1 MTAALAAV
9 AVPASSAN
17 LGPGFDALAVALDLE
32 LVATAV
38 EPGPRL
44 VIPEGEGAGEIP
56 TDERNLVWRAFAD
69 WCRVAGADVPAVSIR
84 VANAIP
90 LARGLGSSA
99 AAAVA
104 GAGLARALLGGVPSS
119 PGEGSDA
126 SDRAVVELVADLEG
140 HPDNAAAAVL
150 GGVVLCTPGQAP
162 VRLAP
167 SGALAP
173 VALVPEEGFA
183 TSAARGLLPAGVPL
197 AVAAANGARAAAVLA
212 ALIGQHHLRVDDLT
226 DELHEPPRLAA
237 MPATGRLVRT
247 LRAAGVPAC
256 LSGAGPS
263 VLAIVDR
270 GDHDRVTDAAGDAA
284 EGFTALPLRWHLA
297 GLRVLPPDLR
307 ER

>member
-1 MTAALAAV
+1 MTAVRAAV

-17 LGPGFDALAVALDLE
+17 LGPGFDALAVALGLE

-38 EPGPRL
+38 DPGAQRVL
-44 VIPEGEGAGEIP
+44 PEGEGAGEVP

-69 WCRVAGADVPAVSIR
+69 WCRVAGAAVPEVSIR

-104 GAGLARALLGGVPSS
+104 GAGLARALLGAPST
-119 PGEGSDA
+119 PGEGADA

-150 GGVVLCTPGQAP
+150 GGVVLCTLGTAP

-167 SGALAP
+167 SGALSP
-173 VALVPEEGFA
+173 VALVAEERFA
-183 TSAARGLLPAGVPL
+183 TEAARGLLPAEVPL

-212 ALIGQHHLRVDDLT
+212 ALTGQHPLRVDDLA

-237 MPATGRLVRT
+237 MPASGRLVRT

-263 VLAIVDR
+263 VLAIVGA
-270 GDHDRVTDAAGDAA
+270 GDTDRVAQAAGDAA
-284 EGFTALPLRWHLA
+284 DGFTALALRWHLA
-297 GLRVLPPDLR
+297 GLRRLP
-307 ER
+307 